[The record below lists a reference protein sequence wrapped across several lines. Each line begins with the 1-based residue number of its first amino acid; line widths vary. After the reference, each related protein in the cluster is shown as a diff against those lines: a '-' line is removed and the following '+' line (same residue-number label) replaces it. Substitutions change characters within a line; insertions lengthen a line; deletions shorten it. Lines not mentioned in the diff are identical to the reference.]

1 VLEGLQYAW
10 RLRFRKVEL
19 MIDSKRVVILSF
31 VIIRVVILDGV
42 FASKFVG
49 YSNGNGR

>member
-10 RLRFRKVEL
+10 RLGFKKVEL
-19 MIDSKRVVILSF
+19 MIDSKIVVNTL
-31 VIIRVVILDGV
+31 IIRVVILDGV

-49 YSNGNGR
+49 YSNGNER